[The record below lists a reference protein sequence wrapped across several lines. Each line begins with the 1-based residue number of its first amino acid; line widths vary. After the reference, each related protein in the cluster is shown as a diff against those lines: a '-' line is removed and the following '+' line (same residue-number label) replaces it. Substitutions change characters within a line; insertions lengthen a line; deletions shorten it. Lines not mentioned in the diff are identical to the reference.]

1 LGSKAVSVADHS
13 SALRAPSP
21 SRGEGEK
28 DKKGVSLVFPSP
40 LEGEGAPRADEGAV
54 RSKTQFAKH
63 LRRNMTDVEKKL
75 WSALRDR
82 RFEHFKFRRQVPV
95 GRYIVDFVCQERSVI
110 VELDGSQHEG
120 STYDLVRDAWLRSIG
135 YNVLRFWNID
145 VNQALDGVLITILE
159 ALNQPLIRRFT
170 PPSPSRGEGKE
181 EKNL

>member
-1 LGSKAVSVADHS
+1 VSFADPS

-21 SRGEGEK
+21 SRGEGQEVRK
-28 DKKGVSLVFPSP
+28 VGELSDLPSP
-40 LEGEGAPRADEGAV
+40 LEGEGGALAPVEGAV

-120 STYDLVRDAWLRSIG
+120 STYDLARDAWLRSIG
-135 YNVLRFWNID
+135 YDVLRFWNID

-159 ALNQPLIRRFT
+159 ALNQPLIWRYT